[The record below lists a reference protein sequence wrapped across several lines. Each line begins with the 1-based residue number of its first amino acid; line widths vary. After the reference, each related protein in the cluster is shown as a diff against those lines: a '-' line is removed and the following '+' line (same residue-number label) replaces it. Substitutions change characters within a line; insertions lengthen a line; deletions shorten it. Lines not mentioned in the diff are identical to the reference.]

1 MFILYTQLDEDKDV
15 EIIKIGTKQE
25 CIKAAYD
32 RYNEYKGSNEM
43 SLEEIEYSLDTN
55 RLTDFTY
62 QQIERYKLREV

>member
-32 RYNEYKGSNEM
+32 TYNKYGNDT
-43 SLEEIEYSLDTN
+43 SLEEIEYDLDNN